1 MSDFEKS
8 TIGDFYAETEKGAR
22 PLFQSDEVTLTKGF
36 QADLGEYWQGLGKQ
50 FIPSDE
56 WPGVKNV
63 WLSVYV
69 PEVATV
75 GQHELDANDRKYRA
89 SYAVGTFADFVTY
102 FSTTGLMTLDVVPSD
117 KDPRLEGR
125 IEFTGK
131 LQNGEQTVIVTKG
144 EFKFS
149 GLTKDLP
156 GTPAK
161 E

>member
-1 MSDFEKS
+1 MSDFKKS
-8 TIGDFYAETEKGAR
+8 TTGDFSAATEKGER
-22 PLFQSDEVTLTKGF
+22 PLFRSDEVSLTKGF
-36 QADLGEYWQGLGKQ
+36 QADPGEYWQGLGKQ

-56 WPGVKNV
+56 WPGGKNV

-69 PEVATV
+69 PKGATE
-75 GQHELDANDRKYRA
+75 GLHKLDVDERQYRA
-89 SYAVGTFADFVTY
+89 SYAVGTLADFVSY
-102 FSTTGLMTLDVVPSD
+102 FSTKGLMTLDVVPSD
-117 KDPRLEGR
+117 EDPRLEGR

-131 LQNGEQTVIVTKG
+131 LQNGEQTVIVTEG

-156 GTPAK
+156 GTPDK